1 MKRLPLFLFALPLL
15 LAALLLTACDPPW
28 LPRPT
33 ESGRYIYGCKI
44 NGKRI
49 RVNNWRDLNA
59 SIAQGGMLITAIFPD
74 DQGRLDFQFL
84 NGITEPKV
92 IPITPGCVRMF
103 DWTCII
109 YDNFVHRYKPVEDA
123 RNYFEIT
130 ELNLDNGGY
139 VSGLFD
145 FVLVNDDDPTDT
157 LFITEGRF
165 DIGF

>member
-1 MKRLPLFLFALPLL
+1 MKKKRFFTVC
-15 LAALLLTACDPPW
+15 LATLVLLTACDPPW

-59 SIAQGGMLITAIFPD
+59 SIAQDGMLILAYLPND
-74 DQGRLDFQFL
+74 DVLEFKFH

-92 IPITPGCVRMF
+92 IPITPGCVSAF

-109 YDNFVHRYKPVEDA
+109 YTGPDMPYYMPVADS

-145 FVLVNDDDPTDT
+145 FVLVNENDPTDT